1 MSGGMDDLRRE
12 YGGPALDEAEAGG
25 DPFELFGRWFA
36 ATVAAG
42 IDLANG
48 MVLATATPDGIPSAR
63 VVLLKGWDPSGFVFF
78 TDYGSR
84 KGGELEANPSAAL
97 LFWWPPMARQIR
109 IEGRA
114 SRIEPAESDA
124 YFATRPRE
132 SNLSAMAS
140 EQSRPIES
148 RAALD
153 ERFDKWERAWHGHEL
168 VRPDG
173 WGGIRI
179 AAERF
184 EFWQGRPSRLHD
196 RLVYRLNP
204 DRTWTRERLCP

>member
-1 MSGGMDDLRRE
+1 MDHLRRE
-12 YGGPALDEAEAGG
+12 YGGPSLEEAEAGG
-25 DPFELFGRWFA
+25 DPFELFGQWFEA
-36 ATVAAG
+36 AVAAQ
-42 IDLANG
+42 IELANG
-48 MVLATATPDGIPSAR
+48 IVLATATPDGQPSSR
-63 VVLLKGWDPSGFVFF
+63 VVLLKGWDQSGFVFF

-84 KGGELEANPSAAL
+84 KGSELEQNPAAAL
-97 LFWWPPMARQIR
+97 LLWWPPLARQIR

-114 SRIEPAESDA
+114 SRIDGAESDA

-148 RAALD
+148 REALD
-153 ERFDKWERAWHGHEL
+153 ERYAQWERAWHGHEL
-168 VRPDG
+168 TRPDG
-173 WGGIRI
+173 WGGYRV
-179 AAERF
+179 APERF

>member
-1 MSGGMDDLRRE
+1 MDDLRRE
-12 YGGPALDEAEAGG
+12 YRGPALDEAEAGD
-25 DPFELFGRWFA
+25 DPFDLFGRWFA
-36 ATVAAG
+36 AAVALP
-42 IDLANG
+42 IELANG
-48 MVLATATPDGIPSAR
+48 VVLATAMPDGRPSAR
-63 VVLLKGWDPSGFVFF
+63 VVLLKAWDRSGFVFY

-84 KGGELEANPSAAL
+84 KAEELAANPSAAL
-97 LFWWPPMARQIR
+97 LFWWPPMSRQIR
-109 IEGRA
+109 IEGIA
-114 SRIEPAESDA
+114 GRIDGAESDA

-140 EQSRPIES
+140 EQSRPIAS

-153 ERFDKWERAWHGHEL
+153 ERYAQWERAWHGHQL

-173 WGGIRI
+173 WGGMRI
-179 AAERF
+179 TPERF
-184 EFWQGRPSRLHD
+184 EFWQGRESRLHD

>member
-1 MSGGMDDLRRE
+1 MDELRRD
-12 YGGPALDEAEAGG
+12 YRGVPLDEAGAGD
-25 DPFELFGRWFA
+25 DPFELFRRWFEEA
-36 ATVAAG
+36 VAFP
-42 IDLANG
+42 IELANG
-48 MVLATATPDGIPSAR
+48 MVLATAGESGAPSAR
-63 VVLLKGWDPSGFVFF
+63 VVLLKGWDRSGFVFF

-84 KGGELEANPSAAL
+84 KGGELGANPAAAL
-97 LFWWPPMARQIR
+97 LFWWTPMARQIR

-114 SRIEPAESDA
+114 SRVDGAESDA
-124 YFATRPRE
+124 YFASRPRE

-148 RAALD
+148 RAALE
-153 ERFDKWERAWHGHEL
+153 ERYDQWERAWHGHEL
-168 VRPDG
+168 VRPEG
-173 WGGIRI
+173 WGGYRV
-179 AAERF
+179 APERF